1 MLAFSGNELPALR
14 SGEKRMDFE
23 LTDEQR
29 DIQRAAREF
38 AQGEFDKEVALELER
53 DHAFPKSIWKKACE
67 LGFIGIHFPET
78 YGGQGLGIMENT
90 LVVEEFCRR
99 DSGIGIALSL
109 ADFSSEVV
117 LRFGNETQ
125 KRKYLPPV
133 TRAKAI
139 SAGAYTEPDH
149 GSDITRLSTIAIRRG
164 GEFVINGTKTFTT
177 NGTLADHFVVL
188 CQTDPDADPPYRGM
202 GTILV
207 EKGTPGFE
215 ATELGDK
222 MGIRMTS
229 TAELSFSD
237 VRVPVENLIGQEN
250 RGFYQVLE
258 FFDESRI
265 EIAAQALGIA
275 QGAFERALAYAKE
288 RRQFGQRI
296 VDFQVTQHKL
306 ADMCTKLETARLLTY
321 KAAWNFDR
329 GRIDPLLT
337 SMAKMYAGRV
347 GVEVSD
353 EAIQIFGGYGYITEY
368 EVERFYRDAK
378 IMEIYE
384 GTREIQ
390 KNTIASSLI
399 GKTKGN

>member
-1 MLAFSGNELPALR
+1 
-14 SGEKRMDFE
+14 MDFE

-53 DHAFPKSIWKKACE
+53 NHAFPRSIWKKACE
-67 LGFIGIHFPET
+67 LGFIGLHFPET
-78 YGGQGLGIMENT
+78 YGGQGLGILENT
-90 LVVEEFCRR
+90 LVVEEFCRQ

-109 ADFSSEVV
+109 ADFSSEVI
-117 LRFGNETQ
+117 LRFGNEAQ
-125 KRKYLPPV
+125 KEKYLPPV
-133 TRAKAI
+133 AKGEAI

-149 GSDITRLSTIAIRRG
+149 GSDITRLSTTAVKEER
-164 GEFVINGTKTFTT
+164 EFLINGTKTFIT
-177 NGTLADHFVVL
+177 NGTLADHYVVL
-188 CQTDPDADPPYRGM
+188 CQTNPDADPPYRGM
-202 GTILV
+202 CTILV
-207 EKGTPGFE
+207 ERGTQGFD

-237 VRVPVENLIGQEN
+237 VHVPLENLIGQEN

-265 EIAAQALGIA
+265 EIAAQAVGIA

-288 RRQFGQRI
+288 RRQFGRRI

-306 ADMCTKLETARLLTY
+306 ADMYTKLETARLLTY
-321 KAAWNFDR
+321 KAAWNYDL

-337 SMAKMYAGRV
+337 SMAKMHAGRV
-347 GVEVSD
+347 SVEVAD

-368 EVERFYRDAK
+368 EVERFYRDAR
-378 IMEIYE
+378 ILEIYE

-399 GKTKGN
+399 GKGK

>member
-1 MLAFSGNELPALR
+1 
-14 SGEKRMDFE
+14 MDFE

-53 DHAFPKSIWKKACE
+53 NHAFPRSVWKKACE
-67 LGFIGIHFPET
+67 LGFIGLHFPET
-78 YGGQGLGIMENT
+78 YGGQGLGILENT
-90 LVVEEFCRR
+90 LVVEEFCRQ

-109 ADFSSEVV
+109 ADFSSEVI
-117 LRFGNETQ
+117 LRFGNEAQ
-125 KRKYLPPV
+125 KEKYLPPV
-133 TRAKAI
+133 AKGEAI

-149 GSDITRLSTIAIRRG
+149 GSDITRLSTTAVKEER
-164 GEFVINGTKTFTT
+164 EFLINGTKTLIT
-177 NGTLADHFVVL
+177 NGTLADHYVVL
-188 CQTDPDADPPYRGM
+188 CQTNPDADPPYRGM
-202 GTILV
+202 CTILV
-207 EKGTPGFE
+207 ERGTQGFD

-237 VRVPVENLIGQEN
+237 VHVPLENLIGQEN

-265 EIAAQALGIA
+265 EIAAQAVGIA

-288 RRQFGQRI
+288 RRQFGRRI

-306 ADMCTKLETARLLTY
+306 ADMYTKLETARLLTY
-321 KAAWNFDR
+321 KAAWNYDL

-337 SMAKMYAGRV
+337 SMAKMHAGRV
-347 GVEVSD
+347 SVEVAD

-368 EVERFYRDAK
+368 EVERFYRDAR
-378 IMEIYE
+378 ILEIYE

-399 GKTKGN
+399 GKGK